1 MSLLL
6 YFPETDPLFL
16 LFLNNLFS
24 EKRKFIKLFLDICQE
39 ICLIGKAHLTNVTI
53 NMEAAVQGYNPD
65 GLLLP
70 RLGHDGLPTHRAAR
84 RVLPVRHNKH
94 PSSELVY
101 APLSRPQCRVAA
113 CKGCLARTVQRLP
126 VKVLYA
132 VYLRR
137 GVHCEGHAVQT
148 AVTNDT
154 REAARVVG
162 FPHGSQDA
170 VQNGFG
176 AL

>member
-1 MSLLL
+1 
-6 YFPETDPLFL
+6 
-16 LFLNNLFS
+16 
-24 EKRKFIKLFLDICQE
+24 
-39 ICLIGKAHLTNVTI
+39 
-53 NMEAAVQGYNPD
+53 MEAAVQGYNPD

-84 RVLPVRHNKH
+84 RV
-94 PSSELVY
+94 
-101 APLSRPQCRVAA
+101 
-113 CKGCLARTVQRLP
+113 LP

-176 AL
+176 ALWAAL